1 MSLIFKQ
8 LLQTLTNANI
18 ATIEHSHLEKLT
30 NSTFYDQVN
39 ALSRSTIFFY
49 ATFAIATLYI
59 FSRIT
64 INTNLI
70 LATFIVAG
78 TIYYWI
84 NNDNNTI
91 RNEAVDYNEKL
102 KYLETFLFTG
112 DVFNKRKNPY
122 NNILNI
128 LPNNMPPETKSYLH
142 MSKPV
147 VEFYFSIR
155 ELSQYNPANFSA
167 SLNSMNNVL
176 KLNIIMEAGAQ
187 YPKYTLDNAKIQ
199 ADSCLN
205 TLQGCIYS
213 LPSNSIYNKFFND
226 ALKNLQE
233 LVSLYINAM
242 TKIAQ
247 NKFETEK
254 RTGTLNIDSQQV
266 LTDVPNP
273 NDTKA
278 VNFNPHFNFF

>member
-1 MSLIFKQ
+1 MSLIFNQ
-8 LLQTLTNANI
+8 LLQTLNNANI
-18 ATIEHSHLEKLT
+18 ATLEHSQIEKLT
-30 NSTFYDQVN
+30 NSTFYDKVN
-39 ALSRSTIFFY
+39 ALSRSTLFFY
-49 ATFAIATLYI
+49 ATFAITTLYI

-64 INTNLI
+64 INTNFI
-70 LATFIVAG
+70 LASFIITG

-112 DVFNKRKNPY
+112 DVYNKRKNPY
-122 NNILNI
+122 KNILNI
-128 LPNNMPPETKSYLH
+128 LPNNMPHEEKSYLH

-167 SLNSMNNVL
+167 SLNAMNNIL
-176 KLNIIMEAGAQ
+176 KLNITMEAGAQ

-205 TLQGCIYS
+205 SLQSCIYS
-213 LPSNSIYNKFFND
+213 IPSNSIYNKFFND
-226 ALKNLQE
+226 ALKTAQQ
-233 LVSLYINAM
+233 LVNLYINAM
-242 TKIAQ
+242 LKIAKD
-247 NKFETEK
+247 KFETEK

-266 LTDVPNP
+266 LMDVPNP